1 MGMQTVQDVMTTNVV
16 YLPSETTLA
25 EAARTMREQDI
36 GDVVVADGPALTGL
50 VTDRDIVVRAVAER
64 FDPASTTIGEI
75 VSKDL
80 VTVRPDDSI
89 QQAVRNGLSKASQTI
104 RNIDWFE
111 VTQIRGAVL
120 NNTKPEFQV
129 EMKVGFRLLDQAA
142 LASAQSG
149 GAKAKKKKKK

>member
-1 MGMQTVQDVMTTNVV
+1 MAMQTVQDVMTTNVV

-75 VSKDL
+75 VSRDL
-80 VTVRPDDSI
+80 VTVRPDDSV
-89 QQAVRNGLSKASQTI
+89 QAAALLMRDNAVRRVLVCDDEKGLVGIVSIGDLAEQIDPESVLGGISKATP
-104 RNIDWFE
+104 
-111 VTQIRGAVL
+111 
-120 NNTKPEFQV
+120 NN
-129 EMKVGFRLLDQAA
+129 
-142 LASAQSG
+142 
-149 GAKAKKKKKK
+149 

>member
-1 MGMQTVQDVMTTNVV
+1 MGMQTVQEVMTTNVV

-89 QQAVRNGLSKASQTI
+89 QAAALLMRDNAIRRVLVCDDEKGLVGIVSIGDLAERIDPESVLGGISKAAPNS
-104 RNIDWFE
+104 
-111 VTQIRGAVL
+111 
-120 NNTKPEFQV
+120 
-129 EMKVGFRLLDQAA
+129 
-142 LASAQSG
+142 
-149 GAKAKKKKKK
+149 

>member
-1 MGMQTVQDVMTTNVV
+1 VRSGYHSGMAMQTVQDVMTTNVV

-75 VSKDL
+75 VSRDL
-80 VTVRPDDSI
+80 VTVRPDDSV
-89 QQAVRNGLSKASQTI
+89 QAAALLMRDNAIRRVLVCDDEKGLVGIVSIGDLAEQIDPESVLGGISKASP
-104 RNIDWFE
+104 
-111 VTQIRGAVL
+111 
-120 NNTKPEFQV
+120 NN
-129 EMKVGFRLLDQAA
+129 
-142 LASAQSG
+142 
-149 GAKAKKKKKK
+149 